1 MTAVLSGRIWC
12 AYRSRALAAIAL
24 LTDLRVDHFHFGGGH
39 PLWLPAVVK
48 VLGHGELFRC

>member
-24 LTDLRVDHFHFGGGH
+24 LTDLRVDHFPSVAVTRYGYL
-39 PLWLPAVVK
+39 LW
-48 VLGHGELFRC
+48 